1 MKKLLLTITGAAL
14 SFGALAQEL
23 LPRFQQ
29 QKKAGQETAVPL
41 ATLSPRPE
49 AVLWSQ
55 NFNNTTGVSFSQTAG
70 SSNGWKIVSAMEP
83 NIANHPTHNFGS
95 VLNSVSGAPFAF
107 INSDSFASGTQNSSL
122 ILKVGVSLVGINEVQ
137 LSFRH
142 YFRRFQESHI
152 VEVSSDS
159 TVWTEVYNSS
169 LTVAVNTTIPN
180 TQVENINISA
190 AVANQPNVWIRF
202 RYVGAWDWFWSV
214 DDVEISEVPEHDLIL
229 EDYSITT
236 ANRLA
241 FYGTNLASQLNDS
254 LSFSAAVY
262 NFGKSTQTNVRL
274 NSSVQLSTSTVFN
287 NSTLVGSMATTVR
300 DTFQSNASFPLNTTT
315 TPGIYTAKI
324 EVVADSTDATPANN
338 SILIPFTV
346 ADANTTRISVARPT
360 FTASTTLGTAS
371 FTGSEDGFIA
381 MSLIE
386 LITTDT
392 ITAVRIRLGS
402 SAAGGLIEV
411 TIRDTAGLFGTPAGG
426 IDFPVLLEA
435 DLYTLSAADVAAG
448 EVVVP
453 IPAELAGLPQNRIL
467 QPGAYYA
474 AATLYSNNGANHI
487 RVLDDLT
494 YERFQ
499 SSFASMIFTTDDNQ
513 WYPNG
518 ISFAIDG
525 VFENVIVGNVE
536 NLENTA
542 FKFGL
547 VYPNPAQ
554 NELNLPYTLK
564 TNAQVK
570 ISVRDL
576 TGRLVYE
583 QAPQQQNEG
592 NQLLTLQL
600 DQLRSGVYFV
610 ELQANGQLSRQKF
623 VVNR

>member
-1 MKKLLLTITGAAL
+1 MKKLLLTFMGAAL

-41 ATLSPRPE
+41 ATLSLRPE

-55 NFNNTTGVSFSQTAG
+55 NFNNTTGVTFSQTAG

-83 NIANHPTHNFGS
+83 NIANNSTHNFGS

-122 ILKVGVSLVGINEVQ
+122 ILKVGVSLVGVNEVQ

-159 TVWTEVYNSS
+159 TAWTEVYNSS

-214 DDVEISEVPEHDLIL
+214 DDVEISDVPEHDLIL
-229 EDYSITT
+229 EDYAITS

-241 FYGTNLASQLNDS
+241 FYGTNLLSQLNDS
-254 LSFSAAVY
+254 LGFSAAVQ
-262 NFGKSTQTNVRL
+262 NFGKATQTNIRL
-274 NSSVQLSTSTVFN
+274 NSSVQLSASTVFN
-287 NSTLVGSMATTVR
+287 NSTLVGNMATTAR
-300 DTFQSNASFPLNTTT
+300 DTFESNATFPLNAATA
-315 TPGIYTAKI
+315 PGIYTAKI
-324 EVVADSTDATPANN
+324 EIVADSADAAPANN

-346 ADANTTRISVARPT
+346 AAANTTRLSVARPT

-371 FTGSEDGFIA
+371 FAGSEDGFIA

-392 ITAVRIRLGS
+392 ITAVRIRLGTS
-402 SAAGGLIEV
+402 VAGGLIEV

-426 IDFPVLLEA
+426 IDFPILLEA

-499 SSFASMIFTTDDNQ
+499 ASYASMIFTTDDNQ

-525 VFENVIVGNVE
+525 VFENILVGNVE
-536 NLENTA
+536 KLENAA
-542 FKFGL
+542 FNFGL

-564 TNAQVK
+564 KSAQVK
-570 ISVRDL
+570 INIYDL
-576 TGRLVYE
+576 TGRLVFE
-583 QAPQQQNEG
+583 QPVQMQAEG
-592 NQLLTLQL
+592 NQLMMLPI

-610 ELQANGQLSRQKF
+610 ELTANGHNSRRKF